1 MTKGQNK
8 YRNLKGKKTTL
19 IKQFLQL
26 ILIKHERGEYIN
38 SENSKSF
45 SSFVNIDKNHK
56 KYIY

>member
-45 SSFVNIDKNHK
+45 SSFVNIDKK
-56 KYIY
+56 S